1 VESGKPLEKATLQAR
16 VRAFRGT
23 SCARPPALPRICRV
37 AGAALLGSAAVLVA
51 VPAAVPTCSFD
62 APTRHGKD
70 SCQRGP
76 GPDAF
81 VHCERIVLD

>member
-1 VESGKPLEKATLQAR
+1 V
-16 VRAFRGT
+16 
-23 SCARPPALPRICRV
+23 PA
-37 AGAALLGSAAVLVA
+37 
-51 VPAAVPTCSFD
+51 AAVPTCSFD

-76 GPDAF
+76 GPDSF